1 MIFIYFAVLAI
12 AFAMLFKCADFFIQG
27 ASAIAEIL
35 DIPKMV
41 VGIILVA
48 LGTTAPEFGV
58 SVMASFLG
66 KPEFA
71 LGNAV
76 GSVICDDGVALA
88 FAAILAPTLIFV
100 NCKMLKI
107 LGPFLLAIDFIAY
120 GLARDGVIS
129 RIDGSI
135 LLVLLGA
142 YFLLLFKIP
151 HFRSV
156 RLGDK
161 NGDAHSEK
169 SYKFSEKKHQLKRPL
184 TLFALG
190 LIGVVLTT
198 RFVIWSAENIAIY
211 FSISEIVIGATI
223 LAIGTSL
230 PEISTCIVAALKGEG
245 EIAVGDIIGADVL
258 NILWIISV
266 ASVVRPIQV
275 DLDIIN
281 FTFPFMIFIVLVMLV
296 SMRIGCRLTKIKGI
310 ILFAIY
316 LVYLFFTLKFFT

>member
-1 MIFIYFAVLAI
+1 MIFVYFAVLVI
-12 AFAMLFKCADFFIQG
+12 AFVLLFKCADFFIRG

-35 DIPKMV
+35 AIPKMV
-41 VGIILVA
+41 VGIFLVGLA
-48 LGTTAPEFGV
+48 TTAPEFGV
-58 SVMASFLG
+58 SVMSSFLG

-100 NCKMLKI
+100 NCRMLKI

-129 RIDGSI
+129 RIDGII
-135 LLVLLGA
+135 LLVLLGV
-142 YFLLLFKIP
+142 YFLLIFKVP
-151 HFRSV
+151 HFRSIQD
-156 RLGDK
+156 GTE
-161 NGDAHSEK
+161 NGDSLHKK
-169 SYKFSEKKHQLKRPL
+169 SQMIVEKKRELKRPVS
-184 TLFALG
+184 LFVLG

-198 RFVIWSAENIAIY
+198 RGVIWSAENIALH
-211 FSISEIVIGATI
+211 FSVSEIVIGATI

-230 PEISTCIVAALKGEG
+230 PEISTCIVAALRGEG

-258 NILWIISV
+258 NILWIIGV

-275 DLDIIN
+275 ELDIIN
-281 FTFPFMIFIVLVMLV
+281 FAFPFMIFIVLVMLV

-310 ILFAIY
+310 ILFSIY
-316 LVYLFFTLKFFT
+316 LVYLFLTLKFFT

>member
-1 MIFIYFAVLAI
+1 MIFIYFAVLVV
-12 AFAMLFKCADFFIQG
+12 AFALLFKCADFFIQG

-41 VGIILVA
+41 VGIVLVGLA
-48 LGTTAPEFGV
+48 TTAPEFGV
-58 SVMASFLG
+58 SVMSSFLG

-88 FAAILAPTLIFV
+88 FAALLAPTLIFV
-100 NCKMLKI
+100 NCRMLKI

-120 GLARDGVIS
+120 GLARDGIIN
-129 RIDGSI
+129 RIDGMI
-135 LLVLLGA
+135 LLVLLGV
-142 YFLLLFKIP
+142 YFLLIFKVPLF
-151 HFRSV
+151 RANQN
-156 RLGDK
+156 RAEGGDTVPK
-161 NGDAHSEK
+161 K
-169 SYKFSEKKHQLKRPL
+169 SRVFSEKKLELKRPVS
-184 TLFALG
+184 LFLLG

-198 RFVIWSAENIAIY
+198 RGVIWSAEKIAIH

-266 ASVVRPIQV
+266 ASIVKPIQV

-296 SMRIGCRLTKIKGI
+296 SMRIGCRLTKIKGV
-310 ILFAIY
+310 ILFSIY
-316 LVYLFFTLKFFT
+316 LLYLFLTLKFFT

>member
-1 MIFIYFAVLAI
+1 MIFIYFSVLAI
-12 AFAMLFKCADFFIQG
+12 AFALLFKCADFFIQG

-35 DIPKMV
+35 DIPKML
-41 VGIILVA
+41 VGIVLVGLA
-48 LGTTAPEFGV
+48 TTAPEFGV

-88 FAAILAPTLIFV
+88 FAAILTPTLIFV

-107 LGPFLLAIDFIAY
+107 LGPFLLVIDFIAY

-135 LLVLLGA
+135 LLVLLGV
-142 YFLLLFKIP
+142 YFLLIFKVP
-151 HFRSV
+151 HFRSI
-156 RLGDK
+156 RHGDK
-161 NGDAHSEK
+161 NGDANSK
-169 SYKFSEKKHQLKRPL
+169 KPYVFSEKKHQLKRPVS
-184 TLFALG
+184 LFALG
-190 LIGVVLTT
+190 LTGVVLTT
-198 RFVIWSAENIAIY
+198 RGVIWSAENIANY

-266 ASVVRPIQV
+266 ASVVRPIRV
-275 DLDIIN
+275 ELDIIN

>member
-1 MIFIYFAVLAI
+1 MIFLYFAVLVF
-12 AFAMLFKCADFFIQG
+12 AFALLFKCADFFIKG

-41 VGIILVA
+41 VGIFLVGLA
-48 LGTTAPEFGV
+48 TTAPEFGV
-58 SVMASFLG
+58 SVMSSFLG

-100 NCKMLKI
+100 NCRMLKI

-129 RIDGSI
+129 RIDGII
-135 LLVLLGA
+135 LLVLLGV
-142 YFLLLFKIP
+142 YFLIIFKVP
-151 HFRSV
+151 HFRSNQS
-156 RLGDK
+156 LGEDGGPLPK
-161 NGDAHSEK
+161 K
-169 SYKFSEKKHQLKRPL
+169 SRMISEKKLELKRPVS
-184 TLFALG
+184 LFILG
-190 LIGVVLTT
+190 LIGVVFTT
-198 RFVIWSAENIAIY
+198 RGVIWSAEKIAIH
-211 FSISEIVIGATI
+211 FSVSEIVIGATI

-230 PEISTCIVAALKGEG
+230 PEISTCIVAALRGEG

-258 NILWIISV
+258 NILWIIGV

-275 DLDIIN
+275 ELDIIN
-281 FTFPFMIFIVLVMLV
+281 FAFPFMIFIVLVMLV

-310 ILFAIY
+310 ILFSIY

>member
-1 MIFIYFAVLAI
+1 MIFVYFAVLI
-12 AFAMLFKCADFFIQG
+12 ITFALLFKCADFFIRG

-35 DIPKMV
+35 NIPKMV
-41 VGIILVA
+41 VGIVLVGLA
-48 LGTTAPEFGV
+48 TTAPEFGV

-76 GSVICDDGVALA
+76 GSVICDDGIALA

-100 NCKMLKI
+100 NCRMLKI

-129 RIDGSI
+129 RIDGLI
-135 LLVLLGA
+135 LLGLLA
-142 YFLLLFKIP
+142 VYFLLIFKVP
-151 HFRSV
+151 LFRSAQH
-156 RLGDK
+156 LEK
-161 NGDAHSEK
+161 NRDTNSN
-169 SYKFSEKKHQLKRPL
+169 KFLELNKKKHQLKRPL
-184 TLFALG
+184 SLFGIG
-190 LIGVVLTT
+190 LIGVVFAT
-198 RFVIWSAENIAIY
+198 RGVIWSAENIAIH
-211 FSISEIVIGATI
+211 FSVSEIVIGATI

-230 PEISTCIVAALKGEG
+230 PEISTCIVAALRGEG

-258 NILWIISV
+258 NILWIIGV

-275 DLDIIN
+275 ELDIIN
-281 FTFPFMIFIVLVMLV
+281 FAFPFMIFIVLIMLV
-296 SMRIGCRLTKIKGI
+296 GMRIGCRLTKIKGI

>member
-1 MIFIYFAVLAI
+1 MIAAYFAVLVI
-12 AFAMLFKCADFFIQG
+12 AFALLFKCAGFFIQG

-35 DIPKMV
+35 AIPKMV
-41 VGIILVA
+41 VGIILVGLA
-48 LGTTAPEFGV
+48 TTAPEFGV
-58 SVMASFLG
+58 SVMASLLG

-88 FAAILAPTLIFV
+88 FAAILAPTIIFV
-100 NCKMLKI
+100 NCRMLKI
-107 LGPFLLAIDFIAY
+107 LGPFLLAIDFIAF

-129 RIDGSI
+129 RIDGA
-135 LLVLLGA
+135 VLLGLLVV
-142 YFLLLFKIP
+142 YFLLLFKVPI
-151 HFRSV
+151 FRFMSH
-156 RLGDK
+156 GEN
-161 NGDAHSEK
+161 NGDDTPQK
-169 SYKFSEKKHQLKRPL
+169 SHEFSEKKHQLKRPVS
-184 TLFALG
+184 LFGLG

-198 RFVIWSAENIAIY
+198 RGVIWSAENIAIH
-211 FSISEIVIGATI
+211 FSVSEIVIGATI

-245 EIAVGDIIGADVL
+245 EIAVGDIIGADIL

-266 ASVVRPIQV
+266 ASIAQPIQV

-296 SMRIGCRLTKIKGI
+296 SMRIGCRLTKIKGV
-310 ILFAIY
+310 ILFACY
-316 LVYLFFTLKFFT
+316 LVYLFFTLMFFI

>member
-1 MIFIYFAVLAI
+1 MIFIYFAVMI
-12 AFAMLFKCADFFIQG
+12 VAFALLFKCADFFIQG

-41 VGIILVA
+41 VGIVLVGLA
-48 LGTTAPEFGV
+48 TTAPEFGV

-76 GSVICDDGVALA
+76 GSVICDDGIALA
-88 FAAILAPTLIFV
+88 LAAVLAPTLIFV
-100 NCKMLKI
+100 NCRMLKI
-107 LGPFLLAIDFIAY
+107 LGPFLLAIDFIAF

-129 RIDGSI
+129 RIDGLI
-135 LLVLLGA
+135 LLTLLGV
-142 YFLLLFKIP
+142 YFLLIFKVRL
-151 HFRSV
+151 FRSV
-156 RLGDK
+156 QHREK
-161 NGDAHSEK
+161 NGETNHKK
-169 SYKFSEKKHQLKRPL
+169 SHEFMEKKLQLKRPVS
-184 TLFALG
+184 LFGIG

-198 RFVIWSAENIAIY
+198 RGVIWSAENIAIH
-211 FSISEIVIGATI
+211 FSVSEIVIGATV

-230 PEISTCIVAALKGEG
+230 PEISTCIMASLRGEG

-258 NILWIISV
+258 NILWIIGM
-266 ASVVRPIQV
+266 ASVVKPIQV
-275 DLDIIN
+275 ELDIIN
-281 FTFPFMIFIVLVMLV
+281 FTFPFMIFIVLIMLV